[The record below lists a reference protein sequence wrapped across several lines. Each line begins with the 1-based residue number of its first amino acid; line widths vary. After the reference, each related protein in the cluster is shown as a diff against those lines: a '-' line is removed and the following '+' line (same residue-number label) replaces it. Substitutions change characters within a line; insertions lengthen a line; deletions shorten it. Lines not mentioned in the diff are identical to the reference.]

1 MGKRER
7 GEFTGGG
14 EQRKGE
20 REMMQSYLISK
31 NKKLKVLISFL
42 CVWVL
47 YTGMYTCAPSD
58 IHHPGP
64 GLPRS
69 IYFLIPSIYLK
80 RPQEGAGSPGT
91 RWL

>member
-31 NKKLKVLISFL
+31 KQKIKGPNFFFMCMGVVYRHVYLCTKRHSSSWAWVTSFNLFSNSIHLPKKATRGRRIS
-42 CVWVL
+42 WN
-47 YTGMYTCAPSD
+47 
-58 IHHPGP
+58 
-64 GLPRS
+64 
-69 IYFLIPSIYLK
+69 
-80 RPQEGAGSPGT
+80 
-91 RWL
+91 